1 MSDPLSIPGV
11 TRHPSEQSS
20 LRPSVPQSSS
30 VAHGPHGSAAPTV
43 LPPRPIPA
51 PAPLNPKDDLSPVAI
66 EENHSAHPTVS
77 KIQVY
82 GMKMAGDEKKYKR
95 KSNLTGNGAV
105 HVKVFHGRL
114 SDDAVERVEERV
126 NDWLE
131 AHPDI
136 EVKLANTTIGV
147 WDGKTK
153 DTNIVITV
161 WY

>member
-1 MSDPLSIPGV
+1 L
-11 TRHPSEQSS
+11 
-20 LRPSVPQSSS
+20 
-30 VAHGPHGSAAPTV
+30 
-43 LPPRPIPA
+43 
-51 PAPLNPKDDLSPVAI
+51 
-66 EENHSAHPTVS
+66 
-77 KIQVY
+77 
-82 GMKMAGDEKKYKR
+82 
-95 KSNLTGNGAV
+95 
-105 HVKVFHGRL
+105 KVFHGRL

>member
-20 LRPSVPQSSS
+20 LHPSAPHSSSAPHSPSVPT
-30 VAHGPHGSAAPTV
+30 AI
-43 LPPRPIPA
+43 PPRPAIPA
-51 PAPLNPKDDLSPVAI
+51 PAPLKPKDDLSPVAI

-95 KSNLTGNGAV
+95 KANLTGNGAV
-105 HVKVFHGRL
+105 HMKVFHGRL
-114 SDDAVERVEERV
+114 SDDAVERVEERI